1 MSDTLIQRVRL
12 AATFLL
18 MLALLGCG
26 SHAKQEPADRAKAAP
41 AAPALSPSQRVLRLR
56 LPFDDYLLSVDEIY
70 FAESARDRLT
80 EGCMRTRGFDWQPVT
95 RRQFGDWRNRRRY
108 GVIEIAVAKRYGY
121 HPVRGLLAPVQVYN
135 EKVHRENG
143 LSDDAWVAAEDPA
156 NGCEREANGR
166 LWSGI
171 PYDTLQVSRLSGL
184 ILDEAER
191 TTPVR
196 RATRA
201 WADCMRSS
209 GLHYESPDQATQD
222 SAWRS
227 RATSPREVAVA
238 IADVRCK
245 GRSRFVDALSAAE
258 TALQRK
264 AIARHGRY
272 FRQVL
277 RDKDRYLLR
286 ARRILASARS
296 AGIRCPDRHDAGN
309 VPRPARTPLAHTH
322 AHNDYAHAHPLFDA
336 LAHRF
341 SSVEADVW
349 LTADGK
355 LLVGHDK
362 KTVDYPDCTLQA
374 LYLDP
379 LQDLAQTHGGH
390 VYSDSA
396 APLQLLVDV
405 KGDGPGTYKALD
417 RLLRDRY
424 ASMVTSWTDGHERP
438 GAVRVIVS
446 GAIDRASM
454 STQTQ
459 RYAAYD
465 GTLNEVGSG
474 PHAHG
479 DATGVTAAAL
489 ISAKWTTL
497 TRDQRGH
504 LGDIVSQAHAH
515 GQQVRFWETP
525 EPGDR
530 EYRDVWR
537 EELKA
542 GVDWLNTDQ
551 LGALENFLE

>member
-1 MSDTLIQRVRL
+1 MRHMLMTRGRL
-12 AATFLL
+12 AAASLL
-18 MLALLGCG
+18 TLAVLGCG
-26 SHAKQEPADRAKAAP
+26 SNAQKQGADRVEAAP
-41 AAPALSPSQRVLRLR
+41 AAAALAPSQRVLRLH

-70 FAESARDRLT
+70 FAEGARDRLT
-80 EGCMRTRGFDWQPVT
+80 EGCMRMRGFDWRPVA
-95 RRQFGDWRNRRRY
+95 RPQFGDWRNRRRY
-108 GVIEIAVAKRYGY
+108 GVIELAVAKRYGY

-135 EKVHRENG
+135 EKVRRESA
-143 LSDDAWVAAEDPA
+143 LSDAAWVAAEDPA
-156 NGCEREANGR
+156 HGCESQANGR
-166 LWSGI
+166 LWSDI
-171 PYDTLQVSRLSGL
+171 PYDTSRISRLNGSMFNQ
-184 ILDEAER
+184 AKHAAS
-191 TTPVR
+191 VR

-209 GLHYESPDQATQD
+209 GFQYASPDQAAQD
-222 SAWRS
+222 SAWRARTAS
-227 RATSPREVAVA
+227 RREVAVA
-238 IADVRCK
+238 VADVRCK
-245 GRSRFVDALSAAE
+245 GRSRFVDALSSAE

-264 AIARHGRY
+264 AIARDGPY

-286 ARRILASARS
+286 ARRILTSTRS
-296 AGIRCPDRHDAGN
+296 ASIRCPDTHDPGN
-309 VPRPARTPLAHTH
+309 VPRPARTPLAHAH
-322 AHNDYAHAHPLFDA
+322 AHNDYAHPHPLFDA

-362 KTVDYPDCTLQA
+362 STLDYPDCTLQA

-379 LQDLAQTHGGH
+379 LQDLARTHGGH

-424 ASMVTSWTDGHERP
+424 ASMLTSWTNGREHP

-454 STQTQ
+454 SNQTQ

-465 GTLNEVGSG
+465 GTLNEIGSR
-474 PHAHG
+474 PHTGG
-479 DATGVTAAAL
+479 DASGVAAAAL

-497 TRDQRGH
+497 TPDQRGH
-504 LGDIVSQAHAH
+504 LRDIVSQAHAH
-515 GQQVRFWETP
+515 GQQVRFWDTP

-537 EELKA
+537 EELNN

-551 LGALENFLE
+551 LGALQDFLK